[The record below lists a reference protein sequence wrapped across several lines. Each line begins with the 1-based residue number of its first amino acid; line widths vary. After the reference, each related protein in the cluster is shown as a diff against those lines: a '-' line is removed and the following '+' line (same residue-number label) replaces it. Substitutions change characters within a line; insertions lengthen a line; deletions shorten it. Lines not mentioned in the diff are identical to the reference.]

1 MDLPCVSAA
10 TCVAPPAQAFTY
22 LALVEKAVSSAVAP
36 LGRADAETV
45 RRAASLALVE
55 SMNT

>member
-1 MDLPCVSAA
+1 MCPHRAS
-10 TCVAPPAQAFTY
+10 TKAFAY
-22 LALVEKAVSSAVAP
+22 LALVEKAVSLAVAP